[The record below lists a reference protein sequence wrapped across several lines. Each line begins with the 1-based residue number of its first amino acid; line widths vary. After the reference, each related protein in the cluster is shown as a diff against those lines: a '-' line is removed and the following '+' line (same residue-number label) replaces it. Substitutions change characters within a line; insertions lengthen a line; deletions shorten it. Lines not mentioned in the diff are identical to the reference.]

1 MECYQHHG
9 MGAVAQ
15 CQECGKG
22 LCGECSERFSLML
35 CEQCLLANNELA
47 QRRVIISFAVSVLFA
62 IIGVYVGVHSG
73 ASGVAGAIGY
83 GYLGLSVPWGYSFFG
98 KFIAAPYFKAVLALS
113 LGWAIAPF
121 SIYRNIKELQTI
133 RVTKQDISANASV

>member
-1 MECYQHHG
+1 MECYKHG
-9 MGAVAQ
+9 RIDAVVQ
-15 CQECGKG
+15 CHGCGKG
-22 LCGECSERFSLML
+22 LCTECAERFSLML

-73 ASGVAGAIGY
+73 AWSVAGAIGY
-83 GYLGLSVPWGYSFFG
+83 AYLGFSVPWGYSFFG
-98 KFIAAPYFKAVLALS
+98 KFITAPYFKAVLALF

-121 SIYRNIKELQTI
+121 SVYRNFKELKTVQAA
-133 RVTKQDISANASV
+133 KQDIQSDMGL